1 MNSML
6 MKGARSKHWSLKSS
20 GYALDWFQVSERYLT
35 LNDYLARG
43 RKHTVLLNFKR
54 QRRSTTTSQS

>member
-35 LNDYLARG
+35 LNDHLARG
-43 RKHTVLLNFKR
+43 KKHTVLLNFKR
-54 QRRSTTTSQS
+54 

>member
-20 GYALDWFQVSERYLT
+20 GYTLDWFQVSERYLT
-35 LNDYLARG
+35 LNGHLVRG

-54 QRRSTTTSQS
+54 